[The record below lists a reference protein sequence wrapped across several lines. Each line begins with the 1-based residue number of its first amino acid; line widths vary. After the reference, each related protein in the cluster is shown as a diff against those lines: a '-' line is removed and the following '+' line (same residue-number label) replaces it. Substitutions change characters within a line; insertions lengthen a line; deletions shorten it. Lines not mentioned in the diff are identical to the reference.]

1 MSVLVPV
8 VVEKD
13 SNGYERSYDIY
24 SRLLKERII
33 FITDAID
40 MTVANTVIAQMLFL
54 QAEDPKK
61 DINLYINS
69 PGGMVYSGMAI
80 YDTMKHLKC
89 DVSTICIGLAA
100 SMASIL
106 LAAGTKGKRYILPH
120 STVMIHQPSGGA
132 EGMASDIEI
141 SAREILRIRKEL
153 ISTLAKDTGK
163 SEKIIEKDMDRDFF
177 LPAKDAIEY
186 GIVDKILNKT
196 I

>member
-33 FITDAID
+33 FLTDAID
-40 MTVANTVIAQMLFL
+40 MAVANTVIAQMLFL

-61 DINLYINS
+61 DINLYINT
-69 PGGMVYSGMAI
+69 PGGQVYSGMAI
-80 YDTMKHLKC
+80 YDTIKHLKC
-89 DVSTICIGLAA
+89 DVSTICVGLAA
-100 SMASIL
+100 SMGSIL
-106 LAAGTKGKRYILPH
+106 LAAGTKGKRFILPH

-141 SAREILRIRKEL
+141 SAKEILRIRKEL
-153 ISTLAKDTGK
+153 IGALSKDTGK

-177 LPAKDAIEY
+177 LPAKEAIEY